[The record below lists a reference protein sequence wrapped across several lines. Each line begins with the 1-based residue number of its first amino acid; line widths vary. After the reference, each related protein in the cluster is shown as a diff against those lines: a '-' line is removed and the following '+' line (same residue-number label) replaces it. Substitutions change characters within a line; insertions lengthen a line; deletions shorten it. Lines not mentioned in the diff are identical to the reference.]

1 MLYTIPLI
9 ILTIITLINYFDK
22 NNYIFNYIPK
32 QKHNLKVS
40 VLIPA
45 KNEINRIGQ
54 CLSSLQIQD
63 YPNIEIIVLD
73 DDSDDGTYDFVSEN
87 FNVNIIRGME
97 RPQGWVGK
105 NWACFQLANQAN
117 GDIIIFTDADNYFE
131 RSAISKS
138 VGYLIEN
145 NYDMMSVFPEIH
157 NESISERVFVPLVD
171 NILTSFL
178 PLSLVRKTSEVSLSA
193 ANGQWIIIKK
203 DVYFSIGGHEKVKN
217 NYAEDI
223 SLAKL
228 LKENK
233 YKISTLLGRDL
244 IYTRM
249 YTNFN
254 EIYNGFS
261 KNMYY
266 MMGGNIFS
274 NLIFILFLISIH
286 FHIYNPEL
294 KIYFFAIYTLYITLQ
309 TGING
314 KFSFLTFFTFLPRYY
329 FVIIMTFISFFKIKT
344 NKVKWRT

>member
-9 ILTIITLINYFDK
+9 ILTIITLINYFNK

-32 QKHNLKVS
+32 EKHNIKVS

-45 KNEINRIGQ
+45 KNEIKRIGK
-54 CLSSLQIQD
+54 CLRSLQIQD
-63 YPNIEIIVLD
+63 YENYEIIVLD
-73 DDSDDGTYDFVSEN
+73 DNSNDGTYEYVDEN
-87 FNVNIIRGME
+87 FNVNIIKGME

-105 NWACFQLANQAN
+105 NWACFQLANQAT

-131 RSAISKS
+131 RNAISKS
-138 VGYLIEN
+138 VSYLKEN
-145 NYDMMSVFPEIH
+145 KFNMMSVFPEIH
-157 NESISERVFVPLVD
+157 NESISEKIFVPLVD

-178 PLSLVRKTSEVSLSA
+178 PLALVRNTSNPSLSA
-193 ANGQWIIIKK
+193 ANGQWIVINKE
-203 DVYFSIGGHEKVKN
+203 DYFNIGGHETVKGN
-217 NYAEDI
+217 FAEDI
-223 SLAKL
+223 AIAKL
-228 LKENK
+228 LKSKN

-249 YTNFN
+249 YTNFK

-266 MMGGNIFS
+266 MLGGNIFS

-286 FHIYNPEL
+286 LHIYNPEL

-314 KFSFLTFFTFLPRYY
+314 KFSFLTFFTFLPRFY
-329 FVIIMTFISFFKIKT
+329 FIIIMSFISYFKIKT
-344 NKVKWRT
+344 NRVEWKK